1 MDGVWEEYGGGG
13 AEGVVV
19 FNRGKIVSAPAVQGG
34 WGGVRKS
41 SYSRSSIAR
50 T

>member
-13 AEGVVV
+13 TGGVVV

-34 WGGVRKS
+34 WGESESVH
-41 SYSRSSIAR
+41 IVVPQ
-50 T
+50 